1 MLKAGRPPRKQGAD
15 LTVLEKRM
23 NRRRTDADGFS
34 LRRAVF
40 RFAVLVL
47 SALALQGIPFL
58 FTLAE
63 GDGGVLL
70 YLIHLYAVIPLCAF
84 FLALWA
90 GLGGVHPFA
99 AFFPVGGALL
109 LLPVYAS
116 VGMGLLCLLL
126 SLIGS
131 VAGQEWRKRSRQGG
145 RRGGQKRKAR

>member
-1 MLKAGRPPRKQGAD
+1 MGKRTAEAG
-15 LTVLEKRM
+15 
-23 NRRRTDADGFS
+23 GFS
-34 LRRAVF
+34 PRRAVF
-40 RFAVLVL
+40 RFAVLFL

-58 FTLAE
+58 FTLLE
-63 GDGGVLL
+63 GDAGVLL
-70 YLIHLYAVIPLCAF
+70 YLVHLYAVIPLCAF

-116 VGMGLLCLLL
+116 VGMGLICLLL

-131 VAGQEWRKRSRQGG
+131 VAGQEWKKRSQQGG